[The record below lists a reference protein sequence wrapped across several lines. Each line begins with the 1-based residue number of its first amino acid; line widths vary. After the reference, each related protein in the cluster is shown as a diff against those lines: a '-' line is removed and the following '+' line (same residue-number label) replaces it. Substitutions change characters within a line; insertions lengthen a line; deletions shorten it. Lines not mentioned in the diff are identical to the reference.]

1 MIPLRATRLSSRRS
15 FALTAAVPVI
25 AVAALL
31 LPSSASAWY
40 CPPGTHEAPP
50 ESGQCVPDTTTTPA
64 PAPVQTTPAAPPAPS
79 PAAIPAPTPA
89 PTPAPAPPVA
99 VPAPAPPT
107 PTPASPPVE
116 QQPQVSKPKHQQ
128 KPQQHVAGETNT
140 SPAPAAAPVQATEA
154 QTLPFTGFDAGIVA
168 LVGVA
173 SVAGGIVLRR
183 RVGPDA

>member
-25 AVAALL
+25 AAGALL

-40 CPPGTHEAPP
+40 CPPGTHESPP

-64 PAPVQTTPAAPPAPS
+64 PAPVETTPAAPPAPA
-79 PAAIPAPTPA
+79 PAA
-89 PTPAPAPPVA
+89 TPAPAPAPPPPVA

-107 PTPASPPVE
+107 PAPASPPVE
-116 QQPQVSKPKHQQ
+116 QHPQVSKPKHQQ
-128 KPQQHVAGETNT
+128 KPQQQVAGETDT

-183 RVGPDA
+183 RVAPDA